1 MRKKV
6 NDRPAQ
12 WRKCLTVAA
21 MSFVLAVCGLFQ
33 SLAAVP
39 VSAGTTDAIDGQEL
53 TNSKEVSSLISDTWE
68 EDYFGSITVDT
79 EAGKVETD
87 GETEKLDEVIQTP
100 DASDGSEENVTIQ
113 QHAAGEK
120 DTAESDPLLEEYID
134 TLPGDTLYTVEETE
148 NGEYEVT
155 APFQTKRLIVETMQL
170 TDDYD
175 ATEVYYNTELNETI
189 LEFAT
194 EEDTKEAFDAICQ
207 KYGEESCYPD
217 EIYYVDDILADDA
230 SLSSGTSYSWGTAY
244 MGMNTLKAQAEGK
257 YGAVT
262 VAILDTGIDR
272 SNFMF
277 QSRTISP
284 QSYNFIDANKNVSD
298 NHGHGTH
305 VAGIIA
311 DSTPGNVQFLIL
323 KISNSSGYSS
333 LLTIKTAL
341 QYALNR
347 NVSVVNMSLGFVGV
361 NAMSIT
367 YLDSLINRAY
377 RNGIAISCASG
388 NNGVDVSY
396 CYPACNS
403 KTLAVSSFGQN
414 ERAASYSNHGS
425 RIDFSAPGTG
435 IVSAAANGFLVGMTG
450 TSMSAPHITAAVA
463 YLKMMQPNLSVPG
476 VYHELQARCRDLG
489 TPGRDEYFGWGC
501 PILTNLLQEG
511 ILNAN
516 NVVAPGSGTA
526 TPLLKK
532 VKSTDDGIRVAWGKV
547 KKADRY
553 VIYRRKG
560 NGSLKKVR
568 TVSGSTKAWTDRNVS
583 QGIRYSYAVKAV
595 KNGES
600 GSRSAE
606 KAAVYLKQ
614 PQKMRTIRKNSGTA
628 VIKWAKLARVS
639 GYQIRYAGK
648 RTMKNAATVVLSGSK
663 TRAVLK
669 GLGKKTYYCQVRA
682 YKNVGGVQYTSPWSA
697 VKRIAKK

>member
-1 MRKKV
+1 MT
-6 NDRPAQ
+6 A
-12 WRKCLTVAA
+12 AA

-134 TLPGDTLYTVEETE
+134 TLPEDTLYTVEETE

-194 EEDTKEAFDAICQ
+194 EEDTEEAFDAICQ

-284 QSYNFIDANKNVSD
+284 QSYDFIDANKNVSD

-311 DSTPGNVQFLIL
+311 DSTPSNVQFLVL

-347 NVSVVNMSLGFVGV
+347 NVSAVNMSLGFVGV

-532 VKSTDDGIRVAWGKV
+532 VKSTDDGIRVTWGKV

>member
-1 MRKKV
+1 MT
-6 NDRPAQ
+6 A
-12 WRKCLTVAA
+12 AA

-134 TLPGDTLYTVEETE
+134 TLPEDTLYTVEETE

>member
-1 MRKKV
+1 M
-6 NDRPAQ
+6 
-12 WRKCLTVAA
+12 TVAA

>member
-1 MRKKV
+1 MT
-6 NDRPAQ
+6 A
-12 WRKCLTVAA
+12 AA
-21 MSFVLAVCGLFQ
+21 MSFVLAACGLFQ

-39 VSAGTTDAIDGQEL
+39 VSAGTTDTIDGQEL

-120 DTAESDPLLEEYID
+120 DNAESDPLLEEYID
-134 TLPGDTLYTVEETE
+134 TLPEDTLYTVEETE

-194 EEDTKEAFDAICQ
+194 EEDTKEAFEAICQ

-311 DSTPGNVQFLIL
+311 DSTPSNVQFLIL

-648 RTMKNAATVVLSGSK
+648 RTMKNAVTVVLSGSK

>member
-1 MRKKV
+1 MT
-6 NDRPAQ
+6 A
-12 WRKCLTVAA
+12 AA

-120 DTAESDPLLEEYID
+120 DNAESDPLLEEYID
-134 TLPGDTLYTVEETE
+134 TLPEDTLYTVEETE

-311 DSTPGNVQFLIL
+311 DSTPSNVQFLIL

-450 TSMSAPHITAAVA
+450 TSMAAPHITAAVA

-614 PQKMRTIRKNSGTA
+614 AAENENNPEKQRHSRDKMGEAGTGIR
-628 VIKWAKLARVS
+628 
-639 GYQIRYAGK
+639 
-648 RTMKNAATVVLSGSK
+648 LSDSLRGE
-663 TRAVLK
+663 RE
-669 GLGKKTYYCQVRA
+669 R
-682 YKNVGGVQYTSPWSA
+682 
-697 VKRIAKK
+697 

>member
-1 MRKKV
+1 MT
-6 NDRPAQ
+6 A
-12 WRKCLTVAA
+12 AA

-134 TLPGDTLYTVEETE
+134 TLPEDTLYTVEETE

-311 DSTPGNVQFLIL
+311 DSTPSNVQFLIL

-347 NVSVVNMSLGFVGV
+347 NVSAVNMSLGFVGV

>member
-1 MRKKV
+1 MT
-6 NDRPAQ
+6 A
-12 WRKCLTVAA
+12 AA

-134 TLPGDTLYTVEETE
+134 TLPEDTLYTVEETE

-311 DSTPGNVQFLIL
+311 DSTPSNVQFLIL

>member
-1 MRKKV
+1 MT
-6 NDRPAQ
+6 A
-12 WRKCLTVAA
+12 AA

-134 TLPGDTLYTVEETE
+134 TLPEDTLYTVEETE

-311 DSTPGNVQFLIL
+311 DSTPSNVQFLIL

-347 NVSVVNMSLGFVGV
+347 NVSAVNMSLGFVGV

-532 VKSTDDGIRVAWGKV
+532 VKSTDDGIRVTWGKV

>member
-1 MRKKV
+1 MT
-6 NDRPAQ
+6 A
-12 WRKCLTVAA
+12 AA

-39 VSAGTTDAIDGQEL
+39 VSARTTDAIDGQEL

-134 TLPGDTLYTVEETE
+134 TLPEDTLYTVEETE

-194 EEDTKEAFDAICQ
+194 EEDTKEAFDTICQ

-311 DSTPGNVQFLIL
+311 DSTPSNVQFLVL

-347 NVSVVNMSLGFVGV
+347 NVSAVNMSLGFVGV

>member
-1 MRKKV
+1 
-6 NDRPAQ
+6 
-12 WRKCLTVAA
+12 
-21 MSFVLAVCGLFQ
+21 
-33 SLAAVP
+33 
-39 VSAGTTDAIDGQEL
+39 
-53 TNSKEVSSLISDTWE
+53 
-68 EDYFGSITVDT
+68 
-79 EAGKVETD
+79 
-87 GETEKLDEVIQTP
+87 
-100 DASDGSEENVTIQ
+100 
-113 QHAAGEK
+113 
-120 DTAESDPLLEEYID
+120 
-134 TLPGDTLYTVEETE
+134 
-148 NGEYEVT
+148 
-155 APFQTKRLIVETMQL
+155 
-170 TDDYD
+170 
-175 ATEVYYNTELNETI
+175 
-189 LEFAT
+189 
-194 EEDTKEAFDAICQ
+194 
-207 KYGEESCYPD
+207 
-217 EIYYVDDILADDA
+217 
-230 SLSSGTSYSWGTAY
+230 
-244 MGMNTLKAQAEGK
+244 
-257 YGAVT
+257 
-262 VAILDTGIDR
+262 
-272 SNFMF
+272 
-277 QSRTISP
+277 
-284 QSYNFIDANKNVSD
+284 
-298 NHGHGTH
+298 
-305 VAGIIA
+305 
-311 DSTPGNVQFLIL
+311 
-323 KISNSSGYSS
+323 
-333 LLTIKTAL
+333 
-341 QYALNR
+341 
-347 NVSVVNMSLGFVGV
+347 
-361 NAMSIT
+361 
-367 YLDSLINRAY
+367 
-377 RNGIAISCASG
+377 
-388 NNGVDVSY
+388 
-396 CYPACNS
+396 
-403 KTLAVSSFGQN
+403 
-414 ERAASYSNHGS
+414 
-425 RIDFSAPGTG
+425 
-435 IVSAAANGFLVGMTG
+435 
-450 TSMSAPHITAAVA
+450 MSAPHITAAVA

-532 VKSTDDGIRVAWGKV
+532 VKSTDDGIRVTWGKV

>member
-1 MRKKV
+1 MT
-6 NDRPAQ
+6 A
-12 WRKCLTVAA
+12 AA

-39 VSAGTTDAIDGQEL
+39 VSARTTDAIDGQEL

-134 TLPGDTLYTVEETE
+134 TLPEDTLYTVEETE

-244 MGMNTLKAQAEGK
+244 MGMTTLKAQAEGK

-311 DSTPGNVQFLIL
+311 DSTPSNVQFLIL

-648 RTMKNAATVVLSGSK
+648 RTMKNAATVLLFGSK

>member
-1 MRKKV
+1 MT
-6 NDRPAQ
+6 A
-12 WRKCLTVAA
+12 AA

-39 VSAGTTDAIDGQEL
+39 VSARTTDAIDGQEL

-134 TLPGDTLYTVEETE
+134 TLPEDTLYTVEETE

-244 MGMNTLKAQAEGK
+244 MGMTTLKAQAEGK

-311 DSTPGNVQFLIL
+311 DSTPSNVQFLIL

>member
-1 MRKKV
+1 MT
-6 NDRPAQ
+6 A
-12 WRKCLTVAA
+12 AA

-134 TLPGDTLYTVEETE
+134 TLPEDTLYTVEETE

-311 DSTPGNVQFLIL
+311 DSTPSNVQFLIL

-648 RTMKNAATVVLSGSK
+648 RTMKNAVTVVLSGSK

>member
-1 MRKKV
+1 MT
-6 NDRPAQ
+6 A
-12 WRKCLTVAA
+12 AA

-113 QHAAGEK
+113 QHAGGEK

-170 TDDYD
+170 TDNYD

-311 DSTPGNVQFLIL
+311 DSTPSNVQFLIL

>member
-1 MRKKV
+1 MT
-6 NDRPAQ
+6 A
-12 WRKCLTVAA
+12 AA

-113 QHAAGEK
+113 QHAGGEK

-170 TDDYD
+170 TDNYD

-311 DSTPGNVQFLIL
+311 DSTPSNVQFLIL

-614 PQKMRTIRKNSGTA
+614 PQKMRTIRKNSGIA

-648 RTMKNAATVVLSGSK
+648 RTMKNAVTVVLSGSK

>member
-1 MRKKV
+1 MT
-6 NDRPAQ
+6 A
-12 WRKCLTVAA
+12 AA

-134 TLPGDTLYTVEETE
+134 TLPEDTLYTVEETE

-194 EEDTKEAFDAICQ
+194 EEDTKAAFDTICQ

-311 DSTPGNVQFLIL
+311 DSTPSNVQFLVL

-347 NVSVVNMSLGFVGV
+347 NVSAVNMSLGFVGV

-532 VKSTDDGIRVAWGKV
+532 VKSTDDGIRVTWGKV

>member
-1 MRKKV
+1 MT
-6 NDRPAQ
+6 A
-12 WRKCLTVAA
+12 AA
-21 MSFVLAVCGLFQ
+21 MSFVLAACGLFQ

-134 TLPGDTLYTVEETE
+134 TLPEDTLYTVEETE

-311 DSTPGNVQFLIL
+311 DSTPSNVQFLIL

>member
-1 MRKKV
+1 MT
-6 NDRPAQ
+6 A
-12 WRKCLTVAA
+12 AA

-39 VSAGTTDAIDGQEL
+39 VSARTTDAIDGQEL

-134 TLPGDTLYTVEETE
+134 TLPEDTLYTVEETE

-311 DSTPGNVQFLIL
+311 DSTPSNVQFLIL

-347 NVSVVNMSLGFVGV
+347 NVSAVNMSLGFVGV

>member
-1 MRKKV
+1 M
-6 NDRPAQ
+6 
-12 WRKCLTVAA
+12 TVAA

-134 TLPGDTLYTVEETE
+134 TLPEDTLYTVEETE